1 MLHRTLLALG
11 LGFGLALGGNFAA
24 HAQTPNPAAPP
35 AAAATS
41 TTVQHPATP
50 TATPMTVPE
59 YYTNLSRGWRFL
71 NLLHLL
77 EQERHAACQS
87 LIDERKAEAPAVRR
101 LMNTMV
107 NDHMRR
113 RPRTITLTGA
123 TQENRENLES
133 LYRTQINAIER
144 HSASDAC
151 P

>member
-1 MLHRTLLALG
+1 MLRRLAFALAIVAT
-11 LGFGLALGGNFAA
+11 LGFGGIAA
-24 HAQTPNPAAPP
+24 YAQTTPAAPP

-59 YYTNLSRGWRFL
+59 YYTNLSRGWQLL
-71 NLLHLL
+71 NRLHLL
-77 EQERHAACQS
+77 EQERHVACQS
-87 LIDERKAEAPAVRR
+87 PIDSRKAEAPAVRR

-123 TQENRENLES
+123 TPENAGNLS
-133 LYRTQINAIER
+133 VIWTLQINAIER

-151 P
+151 

>member
-1 MLHRTLLALG
+1 MLRRTLLALALLASG
-11 LGFGLALGGNFAA
+11 LGGIAA
-24 HAQTPNPAAPP
+24 HAQTTNPAAPP

-41 TTVQHPATP
+41 TTVQNPATP

-59 YYTNLSRGWRFL
+59 YYTNLSRGWQLL
-71 NLLHLL
+71 NRLHLL
-77 EQERHAACQS
+77 EQERHVACQS
-87 LIDERKAEAPAVRR
+87 VFDERKAEAPAVRR

-113 RPRTITLTGA
+113 RLRTITLTGA
-123 TQENRENLES
+123 TPENAGNLGVIWT
-133 LYRTQINAIER
+133 LQINAIER